1 MVEKAI
7 SDAFNLNNLP
17 YHFRYK
23 WSKIIEW
30 LKIDQLLI
38 KDLLVIFDFVIFL
51 KELIRMTNKNSSY
64 HSQSRG
70 VRDSPAENIHSVIC
84 CFFLVSQLPFGYK
97 KISGNFRDLR
107 VTLGQC
113 RLVRL
118 MFRSSQFS
126 VVVDF
131 WGPSGHFTHWHAWCF
146 SAMFQWK
153 FT

>member
-51 KELIRMTNKNSSY
+51 KELIRMTNKIRHTTPNLVEFETAL
-64 HSQSRG
+64 QKTFILWFAVFF
-70 VRDSPAENIHSVIC
+70 VRQV
-84 CFFLVSQLPFGYK
+84 PFGYR

-131 WGPSGHFTHWHAWCF
+131 WGPSGHFTHRPPIYIE
-146 SAMFQWK
+146 
-153 FT
+153 TGV